1 MNDPI
6 FCFII
11 ASVDVGWLELLASLA
26 LLAVTLVISAV
37 LKLQIEKSVIAASF
51 RAAIQLLAVGF
62 LFTAIFDHD
71 LAKTWAWIWVGL
83 MIVIATLVVERRAPE
98 IDGIRSPTFLS
109 VSASVATTLGII
121 FPLGI
126 FDAEAVN
133 IVVIAGITIGNIVPA
148 TVLAVQEL
156 QNQFRLR
163 KGEVESLLALGAG
176 MTEIRRFLCPTIIKL
191 AITQQIE
198 RTKVVGLIALPGA
211 MTGLLLAGVDPLD
224 AVIIQLIV
232 MYMILGGTV
241 VTASIVV
248 WFGSRNAF
256 TTDQR
261 LSSWTDFS

>member
-6 FCFII
+6 FSFII

-62 LFTAIFDHD
+62 LFTAIFDDD

-109 VSASVATTLGII
+109 VSVSVATTLGII

-133 IVVIAGITIGNIVPA
+133 IVVIAGITIGNIMPA

-176 MTEIRRFLCPTIIKL
+176 MTLS
-191 AITQQIE
+191 
-198 RTKVVGLIALPGA
+198 LIH
-211 MTGLLLAGVDPLD
+211 
-224 AVIIQLIV
+224 I
-232 MYMILGGTV
+232 
-241 VTASIVV
+241 
-248 WFGSRNAF
+248 
-256 TTDQR
+256 
-261 LSSWTDFS
+261 